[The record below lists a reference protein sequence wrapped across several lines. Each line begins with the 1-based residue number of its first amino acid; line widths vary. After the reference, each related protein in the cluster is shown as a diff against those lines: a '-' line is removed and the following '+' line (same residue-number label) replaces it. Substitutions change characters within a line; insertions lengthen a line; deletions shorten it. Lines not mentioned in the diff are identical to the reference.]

1 VAAPQWV
8 RAPLRDPLPAAGDN
22 ELIVRKGHRSMSV
35 LCDRIG
41 KRVLFAT
48 PGKNKSVWPRFVAE
62 MDRQN
67 GPPGRSRKYP
77 SKSGRPMSPGRR
89 ITPATNR

>member
-1 VAAPQWV
+1 MAAPQWV

-62 MDRQN
+62 MDRHN
-67 GPPGRSRKYP
+67 GPP
-77 SKSGRPMSPGRR
+77 PGDHESLHRHQAGLCRR
-89 ITPATNR
+89 GEE